1 MGAIILSKR
10 DLSDDLNRTQARYEL
25 NRAIDT
31 NDTQALADWAKN
43 WGEAALARTGHYD
56 GDDAFVALDAVWPKI
71 TGALHAS
78 GHLLAQ
84 ANKEETTVA
93 DLKEPIRALFRR
105 IDAIDDLLRAD

>member
-43 WGEAALARTGHYD
+43 WGEAALEASQNAEPHGSSFLACVQVQGLAATLLSLQQ
-56 GDDAFVALDAVWPKI
+56 ALCAKRPKI
-71 TGALHAS
+71 ADCRKLVTD
-78 GHLLAQ
+78 AQ
-84 ANKEETTVA
+84 A
-93 DLKEPIRALFRR
+93 ISRAL
-105 IDAIDDLLRAD
+105 AAELES